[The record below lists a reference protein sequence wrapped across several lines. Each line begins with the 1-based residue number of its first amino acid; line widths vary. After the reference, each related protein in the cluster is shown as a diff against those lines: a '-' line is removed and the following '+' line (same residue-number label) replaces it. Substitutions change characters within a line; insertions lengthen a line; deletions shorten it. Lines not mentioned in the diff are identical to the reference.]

1 MNRVAAGGKNKK
13 KVDTLAR
20 KAINDFNEFELN
32 LDLSGHRISDF
43 PMPPFMMDR

>member
-20 KAINDFNEFELN
+20 KAINEFELN